1 MGSHFEQA
9 NRMSFWI
16 GLENLPNSHCVS
28 SFDWRG
34 DPIVGRRLCKLSEKS
49 ALTPGIAHWSLS
61 FRWMA
66 TNSRT
71 FFPRSISTP
80 ALVLFHLTRQGQK
93 VEQNVSPLLLMSVK
107 SHVCPK
113 PNTHLFIYFAKGN
126 KSAMSLILLHFS
138 QSWPHMVPNVSEI
151 SSSDGRNCSLVVVVG
166 WD

>member
-71 FFPRSISTP
+71 FLPRSVSTP
-80 ALVLFHLTRQGQK
+80 ALFLFHLTRQKQK
-93 VEQNVSPLLLMSVK
+93 VEHNVSPLLLMSVK

-113 PNTHLFIYFAKGN
+113 PNTHLFILQRAINLRCRWYFSISHKVGLTWFRMSQ
-126 KSAMSLILLHFS
+126 KSVLV
-138 QSWPHMVPNVSEI
+138 MVEI
-151 SSSDGRNCSLVVVVG
+151 AV
-166 WD
+166 